1 MTQSTDQFRLETLVV
16 IDAVKRAVTI
26 ARRGVGA
33 EDITAKGGR
42 DLVTVTD
49 VAVEDSV
56 RGIVA
61 EALGFSVIGEER
73 VARRRPMARRTGSS
87 IPSVGLGTLR
97 RESRCTA

>member
-49 VAVEDSV
+49 VAVEDAV

-61 EALGFSVIGEER
+61 EALVLGGARLVELREDELGLEEVFLRVTRGE
-73 VARRRPMARRTGSS
+73 TK
-87 IPSVGLGTLR
+87 
-97 RESRCTA
+97 

>member
-42 DLVTVTD
+42 DFGD
-49 VAVEDSV
+49 GD
-56 RGIVA
+56 RC
-61 EALGFSVIGEER
+61 
-73 VARRRPMARRTGSS
+73 RR
-87 IPSVGLGTLR
+87 
-97 RESRCTA
+97 

>member
-33 EDITAKGGR
+33 EDITTKGGR

-49 VAVEDSV
+49 VAIEDAV

-61 EALGFSVIGEER
+61 EALVTECAPSDHPGRRSTRHVWSETPRGPWPSQRRAR
-73 VARRRPMARRTGSS
+73 VRP
-87 IPSVGLGTLR
+87 IP
-97 RESRCTA
+97 

>member
-1 MTQSTDQFRLETLVV
+1 MMPPTDDFRLETLVA
-16 IDAVKRAVTI
+16 IDAVKRALPI

-49 VAVEDSV
+49 VAVEDAV

-61 EALGFSVIGEER
+61 KALGTECAPSDHPGRRSTRHVWSETPRGPWRSQRRAR
-73 VARRRPMARRTGSS
+73 VRP
-87 IPSVGLGTLR
+87 IP
-97 RESRCTA
+97 